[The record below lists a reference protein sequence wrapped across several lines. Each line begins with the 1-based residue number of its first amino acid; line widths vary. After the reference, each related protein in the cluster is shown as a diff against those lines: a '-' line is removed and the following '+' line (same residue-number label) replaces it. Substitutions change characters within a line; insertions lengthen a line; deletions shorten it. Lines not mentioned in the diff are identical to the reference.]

1 MAQQE
6 WLLVRP
12 YPTGRQE
19 KGLERRW
26 WQLPEGWLPFFLLL
40 GMVLVVAQS
49 IQWASWI
56 PALRSALG
64 ILTPAALL
72 GLALGFL
79 LAWWRRFPRGLAHLL
94 GLAGGIS
101 WVIYLCGT
109 LRALT
114 VAGSTKPISLLD
126 PALQGWGDIATEL
139 LLRLEFLRRT
149 VARGAVGEDLV
160 LFVAVLSLTCWFLGF
175 LGAWFTYRSHWP
187 WLAAGLPCAVIL
199 LSQFYGPL
207 ASPAY
212 FGFFMFLALLYLVS
226 YFWKQ
231 REAEWRRQRVRYP
244 QELGAGVFWVG
255 VILSAALVLGA
266 SLLPATS
273 SGESGDFWDRLFQPW
288 REIRRN
294 WEHVFNIQGSA
305 ERAVLGEY
313 APSFSLGGARH
324 PSQGIAL
331 EVRTPYMDYLRA
343 TSFDDYDGHGWSN
356 LARSRVI
363 VQIGIREVLPIS
375 DKGRRVVTQ
384 EIIPRLQ
391 GGQMLFAIAEPVSV
405 SLPIEVELGAS
416 LAEAGFA
423 DMITLRSHSPLA
435 EGRSYRVTSLL
446 SMVDK
451 ASLRQA
457 GQNYPAW
464 VRERYLQLPP
474 TLSSRVR
481 ELADQILAERLLE
494 LRPELRP
501 TLGQRTLVTS
511 PNSGKVNREAPVLR
525 VGFEEDVALR
535 IENGQVVGISP
546 SGSLVQKGLLS
557 PYDAAEAIQNYLRS
571 HLTYREDIS
580 APPPDTDA
588 VDYFLFES
596 RAGYCDYFA
605 SAMVVLL
612 RTQGIPARLVRG
624 YASGRYNAQSKSYI
638 VTADLAHSWVEV
650 YFPGYGWQ
658 RFEPTAAGY
667 TSLPERPESSQEE
680 GTSRRQGSDREIRPR
695 DWRDRRNLLD
705 EEVEADFGEV
715 TLPTAVSSS
724 AGPAVGLAVGTLT
737 LAGLGVWLLL
747 NLRVGWGLHALRP
760 AAATYERMCRWAGL
774 LRLLPAASTTPC
786 ETAESLGAF
795 LPGERSHL
803 QKIAGLYTRERF
815 GPRPLLSEE
824 ILIVRQ
830 AWKMVRWR
838 LWSLPLR
845 RSARTLEALGRRLSR
860 RWTG

>member
-1 MAQQE
+1 MAQE
-6 WLLVRP
+6 WPLVWS
-12 YPTGRQE
+12 YQAGRQE

-26 WQLPEGWLPFFLLL
+26 WQLPEGWLPLFLLL

-49 IQWASWI
+49 IQWSAWVT
-56 PALRSALG
+56 ALQSALG
-64 ILTPAALL
+64 ILTPATLI
-72 GLALGFL
+72 GLILGFL
-79 LAWWRRFPRGLAHLL
+79 LAWWRRFPRVLAHLL
-94 GLAGGIS
+94 GLAGGVS
-101 WVIYLCGT
+101 WVVYLCGT
-109 LRALT
+109 LRAVT
-114 VAGSTKPISLLD
+114 VPGSTQPISFLD
-126 PALQGWGDIATEL
+126 PALQGWGDVATEL

-149 VARGAVGEDLV
+149 IARGTVGEDIA
-160 LFVAVLSLTCWFLGF
+160 LFVAVLSLACWFLGF

-199 LSQFYGPL
+199 LNQFYGPQ
-207 ASPAY
+207 ASPSY
-212 FGFFMFLALLYLVS
+212 FGLFMFLALLYLVS

-231 REAEWRRQRVRYP
+231 REAEWQRQRVRYP
-244 QELGAGVFWVG
+244 QELGSTIFWVG
-255 VILSAALVLGA
+255 IILSAVLVLGA

-273 SGESGDFWDRLFQPW
+273 SGEGGDFWDRLFQPW
-288 REIRRN
+288 REIRRT
-294 WEHVFNIQGSA
+294 WERVFNIQGGA
-305 ERAVLGEY
+305 ERVVLGEY

-343 TSFDDYDGHGWSN
+343 ISFDTYDGHGWSN
-356 LARSRVI
+356 LVRDRVI
-363 VQIGIREVLPIS
+363 VQMGAQEVLPIS
-375 DKGRRVVTQ
+375 DKGRRVVPQ

-391 GGQMLFAIAEPVSV
+391 GGRMLFAIADPVSV
-405 SLPIEVELGAS
+405 SLPFEVELGAS
-416 LAEAGFA
+416 LAEAGFS
-423 DMITLRSHSPLA
+423 DLISMRLHSPLA
-435 EGRSYRVTSLL
+435 EGRGYRVTSLL

-474 TLSSRVR
+474 TLPSRVW

-501 TLGQRTLVTS
+501 TSGQRTLFTF
-511 PNSGKVNREAPVLR
+511 PNSGKVNPKALVLR
-525 VGFEEDVALR
+525 VGFEEDVALL
-535 IENGQVVGISP
+535 IENGQVVGVSP

-557 PYDAAEAIQNYLRS
+557 PYDAAEAIQDYLRS
-571 HLTYREDIS
+571 HLTYREDIA
-580 APPPDTDA
+580 APPPDADA

-624 YASGRYNAQSKSYI
+624 YASGRYNAESKTYV

-658 RFEPTAAGY
+658 RFEPTAANY
-667 TSLPERPESSQEE
+667 TSLPERPETSQEE
-680 GTSRRQGSDREIRPR
+680 TPRRQNPERESRPQR

-715 TLPTAVSSS
+715 TLPTATSSP
-724 AGPAVGLAVGTLT
+724 AGPAAGLAIGTLA
-737 LAGLGVWLLL
+737 LAGLGVWLFL

-774 LRLLPAASTTPC
+774 LRLLPATSTTPY

-795 LPGERSHL
+795 LPGERSL
-803 QKIAGLYTRERF
+803 LRKIAGLYTRERF
-815 GPRPLLSEE
+815 GPRPLPSEE
-824 ILIVRQ
+824 VPVVRQ
-830 AWKMVRWR
+830 AWKALRWR
-838 LWSLPLR
+838 LWSLPFR
-845 RSARTLEALGRRLSR
+845 RSLQALEVLWRRLSR
-860 RWTG
+860 RWTR

>member
-1 MAQQE
+1 MAQE
-6 WLLVRP
+6 WVPVWLRQAD
-12 YPTGRQE
+12 RQE
-19 KGLERRW
+19 ARVERRW
-26 WQLPEGWLPFFLLL
+26 WQLPEGWLPLFLLL

-49 IQWASWI
+49 IQWAAWS
-56 PALRSALG
+56 PVLQSALG

-79 LAWWRRFPRGLAHLL
+79 LAWFRPFPRVLAHLL
-94 GLAGGIS
+94 GLAGGVS

-109 LRALT
+109 LRAVT
-114 VAGSTKPISLLD
+114 VPGSAKPVSFLD
-126 PALQGWGDIATEL
+126 PALQGWGDVATEL

-149 VARGAVGEDLV
+149 AARGTVGEDIA
-160 LFVAVLSLTCWFLGF
+160 LFIATLSLVCWFLGF
-175 LGAWFTYRSHWP
+175 LGAWLTYRSRWP

-199 LSQFYGPL
+199 LSQFYGPQ

-231 REAEWRRQRVRYP
+231 REAEWQRQRVRYP
-244 QELGAGVFWVG
+244 QELGSGVLWVG
-255 VILSAALVLGA
+255 VFLCAALVLGA

-273 SGESGDFWDRLFQPW
+273 SGGTGDFWDRLFQPW
-288 REIRRN
+288 REIRRT
-294 WEHVFNIQGSA
+294 WERVFNIQGGA

-343 TSFDDYDGHGWSN
+343 VSFDFYDGHGWSN
-356 LARSRVI
+356 LTRSRVI
-363 VQIGIREVLPIS
+363 VQVGAGEVLPIS

-384 EIIPRLQ
+384 EVIPRLQ
-391 GGQMLFAIAEPVSV
+391 GGRMLLAIAEPVSV
-405 SLPIEVELGAS
+405 SLPMGVELGAS
-416 LAEAGFA
+416 LAEAGFSDLIA
-423 DMITLRSHSPLA
+423 LRAHSPLA
-435 EGRSYRVTSLL
+435 EGRGYRVTSLL

-464 VRERYLQLPP
+464 VRERYLQLPI
-474 TLSSRVR
+474 TLPPRVQ
-481 ELADQILAERLLE
+481 ELADQIVLDRLLE
-494 LRPELRP
+494 LRPEIS
-501 TLGQRTLVTS
+501 RTLADQVRLAGNADFS
-511 PNSGKVNREAPVLR
+511 LQVEIAGEKI
-525 VGFEEDVALR
+525 GLR
-535 IENGQVVGISP
+535 IRGNRIVGVSLP
-546 SGSLVQKGLLS
+546 GSLVTRGLIS
-557 PYDAAEAIQNYLRS
+557 PYDAAEAIQNYLRA

-580 APPPDTDA
+580 APPPDADA

-624 YASGRYNAQSKSYI
+624 YASGRYDARSKSYI

-680 GTSRRQGSDREIRPR
+680 ETARRRDSEREGRPQR

-705 EEVEADFGEV
+705 EEVEAHFGET
-715 TLPTAVSSS
+715 TLPTASSSS
-724 AGPAVGLAVGTLT
+724 AGSVVGLTLGVPV
-737 LAGLGVWLLL
+737 LVGLGLWLIL
-747 NLRVGWGLHALRP
+747 NLRVGWGLRALSP
-760 AAATYERMCRWAGL
+760 VAATYERMCRWAGL
-774 LRLLPAASTTPC
+774 LHLSPAGSATPC
-786 ETAESLGAF
+786 ETAEGLAAF
-795 LPGERSHL
+795 LPEEGPHL
-803 QKIAGLYTRERF
+803 RKIAGLYSRERF
-815 GPRPLLSEE
+815 GLRPLPGEE
-824 ILIVRQ
+824 VRAVRQ
-830 AWKMVRWR
+830 AWKALRWR

-845 RSARTLEALGRRLSR
+845 RSARALEALWRRLSR